1 MSTPVVVEI
10 CSWISELLGR
20 AVLAPDGAPSRA
32 DGLEKGRHALA
43 LRIGP
48 GSGDVQPAVIVRA
61 SAQRDRVVSGFRSR
75 GALSASPGSPGSRP
89 PPADKPGEEGVGQV
103 LDAQRTL
110 ERVVVGDRHVA
121 HPAQAADAID
131 TLRLRER
138 LPEAGP
144 AEGVVAAVRR
154 EDRMNVEIAA
164 RGRRPSDRIHAPGY
178 VPVRTT
184 STELRPVSPRHHRSF
199 SISHRNGRLF
209 DTIARLRRR
218 SRGACWLRSAQRSC
232 RPRRAWGS

>member
-164 RGRRPSDRIHAPGY
+164 RGRRPSDRIHAPGLRAG
-178 VPVRTT
+178 PDDLHGAQAGITAASPELLDLAPKR
-184 STELRPVSPRHHRSF
+184 STLRHNRAAQ
-199 SISHRNGRLF
+199 
-209 DTIARLRRR
+209 TEIARSLL
-218 SRGACWLRSAQRSC
+218 AAFSA
-232 RPRRAWGS
+232 AIL